1 MMMDDIFEELIS
13 EGAPVYATLM
23 YQYWDITQLTSY
35 IYMGSYPPAKFF
47 EKQGA
52 AGVPELVRMT
62 NRVLWV
68 GR

>member
-1 MMMDDIFEELIS
+1 
-13 EGAPVYATLM
+13 M
-23 YQYWDITQLTSY
+23 YQYWDITQLISY
-35 IYMGSYPPAKFF
+35 IYMGSYPPAKIF